1 MSAVPIVSMNASAA
15 SSATSSVPAAR
26 AVEHGSAAPVS
37 VRAVVASF
45 TRLFAVQGSW
55 NYETLLGNGIA
66 FCSEP
71 LLRALPPERYRSA
84 LARQS
89 RYFNAHPYLA
99 SVAVGALSRAELDGA
114 DPAKIERFRT
124 ALCGPLGSVG
134 DQLVWAGWLPLCSVI
149 ALGAFA
155 VGHGAL
161 VTLGI
166 FLGLYNI
173 GHVALRAWGLRTGLR
188 RGMRVAPA
196 LANPILRD
204 GPAALARIAAVV
216 SGLVLPLALQRII
229 GPGRGLAGAVAVVAV
244 VGAVVLARFGTR
256 ATGWRATL
264 LLLAIFV
271 LYSVSR

>member
-1 MSAVPIVSMNASAA
+1 MSASPTQA
-15 SSATSSVPAAR
+15 
-26 AVEHGSAAPVS
+26 GGAAPDTVAGGDN
-37 VRAVVASF
+37 VPVNMPVAAVPLGAALGSF

-66 FCSEP
+66 FCAEP
-71 LLRALPPERYRSA
+71 LLRGLPPERYHAA

-89 RYFNAHPYLA
+89 RYFNAHPYFA
-99 SVAVGALSRAELDGA
+99 GVAVGALARAELDGV

-134 DQLVWAGWLPLCSVI
+134 DQLIWAGWLPLCSLI
-149 ALGAFA
+149 AIGAFA
-155 VGHGAL
+155 VGQGAL

-166 FLGLYNI
+166 FLGLYNV
-173 GHVALRAWGLRTGLR
+173 GHVALRAWGLRIGLQ

-204 GPAALARIAAVV
+204 GPAALARVAAVIA
-216 SGLVLPLALQRII
+216 GLILPLALQRVI
-229 GPGRGLAGAVAVVAV
+229 GPGRALAGVVAV
-244 VGAVVLARFGTR
+244 AAVIGAVVLARFGTR

-264 LLLAIFV
+264 ILLAVFV
-271 LYSVSR
+271 LYSVAR

>member
-1 MSAVPIVSMNASAA
+1 MSASPVRTNGSPAPAA
-15 SSATSSVPAAR
+15 SSAPSAD
-26 AVEHGSAAPVS
+26 HGSPAPVPL
-37 VRAVVASF
+37 RAVVASF

-71 LLRALPPERYRSA
+71 LLRGLPPERYRAA

-99 SVAVGALSRAELDGA
+99 SVAVGSLSRAELDGA

-134 DQLVWAGWLPLCSVI
+134 DQLVWAGWLPLCSIIAIGVF
-149 ALGAFA
+149 ALGQ
-155 VGHGAL
+155 GAL
-161 VTLGI
+161 VTLCV
-166 FLGLYNI
+166 FLGLYNA

-204 GPAALARIAAVV
+204 GPAALARIAAVI

-229 GPGRGLAGAVAVVAV
+229 GPGRALAGVVAVVAV
-244 VGAVVLARFGTR
+244 GGAVILARFGTR